1 MITSFLTKQRRRASR
16 GRHPFRIWAARL
28 LACLA
33 GGGAALAAVGA
44 AAVPAHASQPAH
56 VTAYV
61 ANSFGNQVA
70 AIDTTTSTLMTMTTV
85 GRRRGHPRRDDRLRR
100 HLRGRRAGRY
110 RHQHRRPG
118 DQGHQRR
125 RRHRG
130 HPGRETAYLTYL
142 QSGLVCSSSTPDQ
155 VTAVDTATN

>member
-1 MITSFLTKQRRRASR
+1 MITSFLTKQGRGASR

-70 AIDTTTSTLMTMTTV
+70 AIDTTTGTVMTMATV
-85 GRRRGHPRRDDRLRR
+85 GS
-100 HLRGRRAGRY
+100 
-110 RHQHRRPG
+110 RPG
-118 DQGHQRR
+118 AVAVTPDGT
-125 RRHRG
+125 
-130 HPGRETAYLTYL
+130 TAYVATC
-142 QSGLVCSSSTPDQ
+142 GGVVP
-155 VTAVDTATN
+155 VDTATNTAGP